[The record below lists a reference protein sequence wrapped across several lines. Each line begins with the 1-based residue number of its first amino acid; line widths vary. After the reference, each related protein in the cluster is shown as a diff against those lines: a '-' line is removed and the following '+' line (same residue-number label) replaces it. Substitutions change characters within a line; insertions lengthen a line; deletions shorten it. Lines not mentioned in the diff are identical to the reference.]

1 MHAALVLGSLYG
13 AQGAAA
19 AVLCV
24 RRSMINNGKSTR
36 LVDSTLTG
44 NAFGPFPGNPTV
56 LDLFS
61 ERRPHLFNTTCDH
74 SLGPNDLPWG
84 VCSGD

>member
-1 MHAALVLGSLYG
+1 
-13 AQGAAA
+13 
-19 AVLCV
+19 
-24 RRSMINNGKSTR
+24 MINNGKSTR